1 MRLFIRFIEPERSRQ
16 SRQFTREAFCG
27 LLGLLLILL
36 PDVGHGQGIVGP
48 DNPLPGKV
56 VVTVDGTGYGSLK
69 EAFDAAPDG
78 GTVRLE
84 AGCSLD
90 EQIGHLTKSVTL
102 DLNGH
107 TLTGEAPKAA
117 MSLDKL
123 WMKNGTAV
131 GSLKLGGEVYAA
143 SSVRMDGLDVT
154 VTGAGSAY
162 RGYRVL
168 VGLKPEGTGS
178 FVSPSADFQYQGDSY
193 TPAYDEKKISEIA
206 CLWLPQ
212 NILTAPLTF
221 SGADGKNYTTI
232 EKLAVTVHADAPV
245 AIREQSASEV
255 TYEAEIG
262 KTKYETLRNALEKV
276 EEGNTIKLLA
286 SVSYGESYTVDREF
300 TIDLNGCALNRQ
312 TGAGVTAGGFTINA
326 DKRLTLEGDGFFGI
340 SVVMNGMLV
349 CPSSVRMTGQVML
362 GGEGIWRTLV
372 KGFDG
377 TPSSLIYKG
386 NPVPYS
392 VIDNSSLWAWF
403 PSSGTSQEVKL
414 TIGSKVYTASTIA
427 QTHDNR
433 VTLKEVVSPENIAS
447 ATVGTNVTLYPTLEE
462 AFSVPNV
469 TKVTLLKDQSFR
481 GTTPVSGNVTLDL
494 AGHTLTCEG
503 ATLNAGNGSLVVLS
517 SAGSG
522 KLTGSFNLSGL
533 VYAEGSNWE
542 LGTAM
547 RGGNTVYRTMV
558 TMPVTYTGGQASLAL
573 GTSTYTALVRNNTA
587 CLWLPATVGNE
598 RLSYTHTD
606 GKLYAANIRIKAHSA
621 TPQTLPRVKVAEI
634 GTTGYGTL
642 IEAFAALTE
651 GATVK
656 LLSSLT
662 LSETLEVPVA
672 LTSATLNLDG
682 HSLTAA
688 TGAGFKTSPAGT
700 LVLMNGHINGNF
712 LIDGNLY
719 AGPDISLV
727 GLASREGAGVNR
739 VLVENL
745 PIDAK
750 SYGYNGRLE
759 LPLGYVQDSRACLW
773 ITPQPVEHDFVVS
786 TFSGT
791 DYTVNNITI
800 ASHHGNVIRVGEPN
814 NETRIGDTQY
824 STFAKGLAAVK
835 EGETLV
841 LLKDITL
848 GSSPAGKN
856 VSFTIDLNG
865 HHILSSSGVQVS
877 IPNDCVVNV
886 SGGEGKTGSVALNF
900 DFKGSGCVLA
910 LGDVIMTGLVIRDG
924 NPTRTAYRTLV
935 TLPGTSDDGS
945 YSYNGVQGDL
955 YAHTSCLWLASTP
968 GVSSDFVVSTGG
980 QNYTVPDISIAS
992 NHSNLILVG
1001 DVNGVASVANVAYN
1015 TLEAALAEATRL
1027 GNRTPITLLRDVT
1040 LQGNTWLST
1049 DILLDLNGHNLIAT
1063 AGTGFSM
1070 REESIFIIEDNSAG
1084 KYKGGL
1090 YGDCILSGPV
1100 FVAGTVSVNGTVKN
1114 QSGMPLLRTQV
1125 TGLNS
1130 ATNRYGISSMTLKE
1144 NVDFYAAVYGSEATL
1159 WMPTMDWEEELWLS
1173 HSSVTYTVTNP
1184 QDAHLHNRVLRAY
1197 PRIVVDT
1204 DKTLDHTNLNRLTNL
1219 VIRGGATVTIDG
1231 SVTGIRR
1238 LILEDG
1244 CQVLTNGQVFAM
1256 EGIRFVRTFKSL
1268 RDVDGPRW
1276 EGFSL
1281 PFEPL
1286 MAYVITE
1293 DAGGKKQI
1301 RTITPASSMT
1311 GGDYWLQELDA
1322 EGRFHYPDEPRIY
1335 PNRGYIIAMPSGKE
1349 TGNERESLTDK
1360 PVTFVAGG
1368 IQLLQREETVPD
1380 EPESGFKLCANPTLH
1395 DFLLTGI
1402 CYTLDEKGKTY
1413 ERRMDGAMIPPT
1425 GSYILAERELALQY
1439 RSLRVDN
1446 GATGIEIVTG
1456 DQKSRP
1462 MIYGTQGMVV
1472 IESVEPVEVWVYR
1485 ADGRLVSQE
1494 CIPSGT
1500 SRLPLPAGYYLVN
1513 GVRIVVR

>member
-1 MRLFIRFIEPERSRQ
+1 MRQFLRSIEFEYSEQ
-16 SRQFTREAFCG
+16 SRQFFREAFCG
-27 LLGLLLILL
+27 LLGILLILS
-36 PDVGHGQGIVGP
+36 PYVGYGQDIVGP

-56 VVTVDGTGYGSLK
+56 VVSVDGTGYGSLK
-69 EAFDAAPDG
+69 EAFNAVSDG
-78 GTVRLE
+78 GTIKLE
-84 AGCSLD
+84 AACLLD
-90 EQIGHLTKSVTL
+90 EQIGPLAKTVTL

-107 TLTGEAPKAA
+107 TLTGEGPKAA
-117 MSLDKL
+117 ISLNKL
-123 WMKNGTAV
+123 LLKNGAMA
-131 GSLKLGGEVYAA
+131 GDIKLGTTYADA
-143 SSVRMDGLDVT
+143 SVRLDNLSVM
-154 VTGAGSAY
+154 VTGAGLGY

-168 VGLKPEGTGS
+168 VNLTPEGVTDV
-178 FVSPSADFQYQGDSY
+178 VSPSGSFQYQGESY
-193 TPAYDEKKISEIA
+193 DAVYDESPQLRTA

-221 SGADGKNYTTI
+221 SGSNGKNYTTI
-232 EKLAVTVHADAPV
+232 ERLAVTVHADSPV

-255 TYEAEIG
+255 TYEAELDG
-262 KTKYETLRNALEKV
+262 TKYETFQKALDKV
-276 EEGNTIKLLA
+276 TGNQIIKLLA
-286 SVSYGESYTVDREF
+286 SVSYGGSYMVDKDL
-300 TIDLNGCALNRQ
+300 TIDLNGCALTRQ
-312 TGAGVTAGGFTINA
+312 TGAGLAVGGLTV
-326 DKRLTLEGDGFFGI
+326 DKDKTLTFKGEGILGI
-340 SVVMNGMLV
+340 SVFMNGMLV
-349 CPSSVRMTGQVML
+349 CPSSVRMTGQVMRD
-362 GGEGIWRTLV
+362 GEGIWRTLV
-372 KGFDG
+372 KGFGG
-377 TPSSLIYKG
+377 TPASLTYKG

-392 VIDNSSLWAWF
+392 VIDNSSLWAWL
-403 PSSGTSQEVKL
+403 PSSGTSQEIKL
-414 TIGSKVYTASTIA
+414 TVESKIYTVSATA

-433 VTLKEVVSPENIAS
+433 VTLKEVVAPDNIAS

-481 GTTPVSGNVTLDL
+481 GTTPVSGKVTLDL

-517 SAGSG
+517 SVGSG
-522 KLTGSFNLSGL
+522 KLAGSFNLSGL
-533 VYAEGSNWE
+533 IYAEGSNWE

-558 TMPVTYTGGQASLAL
+558 TMPVTYTGGQASFTL
-573 GTSTYTALVRNNTA
+573 GASTYTALVRNNIA
-587 CLWLPATVGNE
+587 CLWLPATVGDE

-606 GKLYAANIRIKAHSA
+606 GKLYAANVWIKAHSA
-621 TPQTLPRVKVAEI
+621 TPQTLSRVKVAEI

-642 IEAFAALTE
+642 TEAFAALTE
-651 GATVK
+651 GATVN

-662 LSETLEVPVA
+662 LSETLEVPIAV
-672 LTSATLNLDG
+672 TSATLNLDG
-682 HSLTAA
+682 YSLTAA
-688 TGAGFKTSPAGT
+688 TGAGFRTSPAGT

-745 PIDAK
+745 PADAK
-750 SYGYNGRLE
+750 SYSYNGRLE
-759 LPLGYVQDSRACLW
+759 QSLGYVRDSRACLW
-773 ITPQPVEHDFVVS
+773 ITAQPVERDFVVS

-824 STFAKGLAAVK
+824 STFAKGLEAVK

-848 GSSPAGKN
+848 GSSPAEKN

-877 IPNDCVVNV
+877 IPNGCVVNV
-886 SGGEGKTGSVALNF
+886 SGGDGKTGSVALNF

-910 LGDVIMTGLVIRDG
+910 LGDVIMTGIVISDG
-924 NPTRTAYRTLV
+924 NPTRTVYRTLV
-935 TLPGTSDDGS
+935 TLPGTSDGGI
-945 YSYNGVQGDL
+945 YSYNGAQGDL

-968 GVSSDFVVSTGG
+968 GVASDFVVSTSG
-980 QNYTVPDISIAS
+980 QNYTVPDVSIAS

-1100 FVAGTVSVNGTVKN
+1100 FVAGAVSVNGTVKS

-1130 ATNRYGISSMTLKE
+1130 ATNRYDISSMTLKE

-1159 WMPTMDWEEELWLS
+1159 WMPTMDWEEELSLS
-1173 HSSVTYTVTNP
+1173 HSSMTYAVTNP
-1184 QDAHLHNRVLRAY
+1184 KDAHLHNRVLRAY
-1197 PRIVVDT
+1197 PCMVVDT
-1204 DKTLDHTNLNRLTNL
+1204 DKTLDHMNLNRLTDL

-1231 SVTGIRR
+1231 NVTGIRR

-1244 CQVLTNGQVFAM
+1244 CQVLTNEQVFAM

-1268 RDVDGPRW
+1268 RDVESPRW

-1293 DAGGKKQI
+1293 DADGKKQI

-1311 GGDYWLQELDA
+1311 GGDYWLQELDT

-1349 TGNERESLTDK
+1349 IGNERESLTDK

-1425 GSYILAERELALQY
+1425 GSYILAEREWALQY

-1462 MIYGTQGMVV
+1462 MIYGARGMAV

-1485 ADGRLVSQE
+1485 ADGRLVLRE
-1494 CIPSGT
+1494 RIPSGT

>member
-1 MRLFIRFIEPERSRQ
+1 M
-16 SRQFTREAFCG
+16 
-27 LLGLLLILL
+27 
-36 PDVGHGQGIVGP
+36 
-48 DNPLPGKV
+48 
-56 VVTVDGTGYGSLK
+56 
-69 EAFDAAPDG
+69 
-78 GTVRLE
+78 
-84 AGCSLD
+84 
-90 EQIGHLTKSVTL
+90 
-102 DLNGH
+102 
-107 TLTGEAPKAA
+107 
-117 MSLDKL
+117 
-123 WMKNGTAV
+123 
-131 GSLKLGGEVYAA
+131 
-143 SSVRMDGLDVT
+143 
-154 VTGAGSAY
+154 
-162 RGYRVL
+162 
-168 VGLKPEGTGS
+168 
-178 FVSPSADFQYQGDSY
+178 
-193 TPAYDEKKISEIA
+193 
-206 CLWLPQ
+206 
-212 NILTAPLTF
+212 
-221 SGADGKNYTTI
+221 
-232 EKLAVTVHADAPV
+232 
-245 AIREQSASEV
+245 
-255 TYEAEIG
+255 
-262 KTKYETLRNALEKV
+262 
-276 EEGNTIKLLA
+276 
-286 SVSYGESYTVDREF
+286 
-300 TIDLNGCALNRQ
+300 
-312 TGAGVTAGGFTINA
+312 
-326 DKRLTLEGDGFFGI
+326 
-340 SVVMNGMLV
+340 
-349 CPSSVRMTGQVML
+349 
-362 GGEGIWRTLV
+362 
-372 KGFDG
+372 
-377 TPSSLIYKG
+377 
-386 NPVPYS
+386 
-392 VIDNSSLWAWF
+392 
-403 PSSGTSQEVKL
+403 
-414 TIGSKVYTASTIA
+414 
-427 QTHDNR
+427 
-433 VTLKEVVSPENIAS
+433 
-447 ATVGTNVTLYPTLEE
+447 
-462 AFSVPNV
+462 
-469 TKVTLLKDQSFR
+469 
-481 GTTPVSGNVTLDL
+481 
-494 AGHTLTCEG
+494 
-503 ATLNAGNGSLVVLS
+503 
-517 SAGSG
+517 
-522 KLTGSFNLSGL
+522 
-533 VYAEGSNWE
+533 
-542 LGTAM
+542 
-547 RGGNTVYRTMV
+547 
-558 TMPVTYTGGQASLAL
+558 
-573 GTSTYTALVRNNTA
+573 
-587 CLWLPATVGNE
+587 
-598 RLSYTHTD
+598 
-606 GKLYAANIRIKAHSA
+606 
-621 TPQTLPRVKVAEI
+621 
-634 GTTGYGTL
+634 
-642 IEAFAALTE
+642 
-651 GATVK
+651 
-656 LLSSLT
+656 
-662 LSETLEVPVA
+662 
-672 LTSATLNLDG
+672 
-682 HSLTAA
+682 
-688 TGAGFKTSPAGT
+688 
-700 LVLMNGHINGNF
+700 
-712 LIDGNLY
+712 
-719 AGPDISLV
+719 
-727 GLASREGAGVNR
+727 
-739 VLVENL
+739 
-745 PIDAK
+745 
-750 SYGYNGRLE
+750 
-759 LPLGYVQDSRACLW
+759 
-773 ITPQPVEHDFVVS
+773 
-786 TFSGT
+786 
-791 DYTVNNITI
+791 
-800 ASHHGNVIRVGEPN
+800 GEPN

-824 STFAKGLAAVK
+824 STFAKGLEAVK

-910 LGDVIMTGLVIRDG
+910 LGDVIMTGMVIRDG

-935 TLPGTSDDGS
+935 TLPGTSDNGS
-945 YSYNGVQGDL
+945 YSYNGAQGDL

-1173 HSSVTYTVTNP
+1173 HSLVTYTVTNP

-1204 DKTLDHTNLNRLTNL
+1204 DKTLDHTNLNRLTDL

-1256 EGIRFVRTFKSL
+1256 EGIRFVRTFESL

-1462 MIYGTQGMVV
+1462 IIYGTRGMVV

-1494 CIPSGT
+1494 RIPSGT

>member
-1 MRLFIRFIEPERSRQ
+1 MRLFIRSIEPECSGQ

-56 VVTVDGTGYGSLK
+56 VLTVDGPGSGSLK

-178 FVSPSADFQYQGDSY
+178 FVSPSADIQYQGDSY
-193 TPAYDEKKISEIA
+193 TPAYDEKNISEIA

-433 VTLKEVVSPENIAS
+433 VTLKEVVSLENIAS
-447 ATVGTNVTLYPTLEE
+447 ATVGTKVTLYPTLEE

-587 CLWLPATVGNE
+587 CLWLPATVGDE

-621 TPQTLPRVKVAEI
+621 TPQILPRVKVAEI

-642 IEAFAALTE
+642 TEAFAALTE

-672 LTSATLNLDG
+672 VTSATLNLDG

-688 TGAGFKTSPAGT
+688 TGAGFRTSPAGT

-719 AGPDISLV
+719 AGSDISLV

-745 PIDAK
+745 PADAK
-750 SYGYNGRLE
+750 SYSYNGRLE
-759 LPLGYVQDSRACLW
+759 QSLGYVRDSRACLW
-773 ITPQPVEHDFVVS
+773 ITAQPVERDFVVS

-800 ASHHGNVIRVGEPN
+800 ASHHGNVIWVGEPN

-824 STFAKGLAAVK
+824 STFAKGLEAVK

-910 LGDVIMTGLVIRDG
+910 LGDVIMTGMVIRDG

-935 TLPGTSDDGS
+935 TLPGTSDNGS
-945 YSYNGVQGDL
+945 YSYNGAQGDL

-1173 HSSVTYTVTNP
+1173 HSLVTYTVTNP

-1204 DKTLDHTNLNRLTNL
+1204 DKTLDHTNLNRLTDL

-1462 MIYGTQGMVV
+1462 IIYGTRGMVV

-1494 CIPSGT
+1494 RIPSGT